1 MKRYIIILSMIFGLI
16 SFVNAQPKTPT
27 AVELATK
34 SITAM
39 EKKVKLNPT
48 QRSIIYNYTLDMY
61 TQQLELSKKQQA
73 GNGSEDD
80 TAKFYKLQNQTV
92 QNIRNL
98 LKGDQQTDYDA
109 FLEEQLRGG
118 DKKKK
123 KGKHSKDDDDEVVTG
138 ISGLKLP
145 AGTPPANQ

>member
-16 SFVNAQPKTPT
+16 SFANAQPKIPT

-34 SITAM
+34 SIEAM

-61 TQQLELSKKQQA
+61 TQQLALSKKQQA
-73 GNGSEDD
+73 GNGSEED
-80 TAKFYKLQNQTV
+80 TGRFYKLQNETV
-92 QNIRNL
+92 KNIRNI

-118 DKKKK
+118 NKKKK
-123 KGKHSKDDDDEVVTG
+123 KHSKDDDDEVVTG